1 MKHIKLRGE
10 YMMKK
15 ILIGISLCVAFG
27 YGEVDI
33 NSASI
38 SELTTIKGI
47 GEKRAEAIIKYR
59 QEECF
64 KKPEDLM
71 NISGIGK
78 KTFEKIKKDIIVG
91 KCPSKEAATAKET
104 NTTKNR

>member
-1 MKHIKLRGE
+1 
-10 YMMKK
+10 MKK
-15 ILIGISLCVAFG
+15 ILVGISLCIAFV

-38 SELTTIKGI
+38 SELTSIKGI

-71 NISGIGK
+71 KISGIGK
-78 KTFEKIKKDIIVG
+78 KTFERIKRDIIVG
-91 KCPSKEAATAKET
+91 ECPSTTKET
-104 NTTKNR
+104 NTTKKR

>member
-1 MKHIKLRGE
+1 
-10 YMMKK
+10 MKK
-15 ILIGISLCVAFG
+15 ILIGVALCVAFV

-47 GEKRAEAIIKYR
+47 GKKRAEAIIKYR

-71 NISGIGK
+71 KISGIGK
-78 KTFEKIKKDIIVG
+78 KTFEKIKNDIIVR
-91 KCPSKEAATAKET
+91 KCPSKETATAKET
-104 NTTKNR
+104 NTTKKK